1 MIEIS
6 HLKLVQALYKQGNV
20 SDAADSLFVTQS
32 ALSHQIKK
40 LESLL
45 DSSIF
50 VRHSDPFKLTPQG
63 QKILELANDVLPRIE
78 ITEKQLIH
86 REGGR
91 LNIAIECHSCFDW
104 LIPTLDVY
112 RETQPKVDFDL
123 SVAFSFEP
131 MEALKNYDV
140 DMVVTSDPVKDKQFE
155 YFPLFDYQMLMVMS
169 HDNVLSNKSYLQPKD
184 LRSQTLLTYPVAH
197 DRLDVF
203 NYFLKPAKINPKTI
217 RKVELPLM
225 MMQLV
230 LNNQG
235 VATMPQ
241 WALTA
246 EQQSRVSLKPLGK
259 NGVWRTLYLA
269 VRKSDYV
276 LDYMQDFAHIANTVS
291 FENLDNIKGTS
302 KNPDKIL

>member
-40 LESLL
+40 LENLL

-63 QKILELANDVLPRIE
+63 KKLLELANEVLPRIE
-78 ITEKQLIH
+78 ITEKQLVQSD
-86 REGGR
+86 GGR

-104 LIPTLDVY
+104 LIPTLDVF
-112 RETQPKVDFDL
+112 REKQPKVDFDL
-123 SVAFSFEP
+123 SLAFSFEP
-131 MEALKNYDV
+131 MDALKNYDV
-140 DMVVTSDPVKDKQFE
+140 DMVVTSDPVEDKQFE
-155 YFPLFDYQMLMVMS
+155 YFPIFDYQMLMV
-169 HDNVLSNKSYLQPKD
+169 LSKESDLVNKQYLKPKD
-184 LRSQTLLTYPVAH
+184 IENQTLLTYPVEQN
-197 DRLDVF
+197 RLDVF
-203 NYFLKPAKINPKTI
+203 NYFLKPEGVNPKNI

-235 VATMPQ
+235 VATMPE
-241 WALTA
+241 WALTD
-246 EQQSRVSLKPLGK
+246 EQKTKVILKSLGK

-269 VRKSDYV
+269 VRKTDKNLPYIN
-276 LDYMQDFAHIANTVS
+276 DFAAIAKEVTLS
-291 FENLDNIKGTS
+291 TLSNIKS
-302 KNPDKIL
+302 L